1 MAITFAKGFMVD
13 GKFIEEG
20 SLVKA
25 TTVQGVVVEGAL
37 ASSAKKKL
45 GIQLSG
51 ELETRVFELVSIAEL
66 VEVDEE

>member
-1 MAITFAKGFMVD
+1 MLTFAKGFMVD

-20 SLVKA
+20 SQIRG
-25 TTVQGVVVEGAL
+25 TTVQGIVVEGIL

-66 VEVDEE
+66 VEIEDEE